1 MEQPI
6 FTIGHSNH
14 AWEAF
19 AALLREHGIQVLVDT
34 RSNPQS
40 RWAPFASA
48 STLPPLLEKGDIRY
62 VFMGDSLGG
71 KPSDPSA
78 YDANG
83 KPDYSKMRA
92 TDEFQR
98 GIAELLNLAE
108 VSTVALMCAEED
120 PGKCHRRLLIGPAL
134 EHRGVALMHI
144 REDGSVQSSEAVGNH
159 KAYNHQLQGA
169 LPFGEDGP

>member
-1 MEQPI
+1 MERPI

-14 AWEAF
+14 TWEAF
-19 AALLREHGIQVLVDT
+19 AALLRQHGIQVLVDT

-48 STLPPLLEKGDIRY
+48 GTLPSLLEGEGIRY
-62 VFMGDSLGG
+62 VFMGNSLGG
-71 KPSDPSA
+71 KPADPSA

-83 KPDYSKMRA
+83 KPDYRKMRA

-98 GIAELLNLAE
+98 GIGELLDLAE
-108 VSTVALMCAEED
+108 GAALALMCAEED

-134 EHRGVALMHI
+134 EQRGVALIHI
-144 REDGSVQSSEAVGNH
+144 REDGSVQSSDAVGNR
-159 KAYNHQLQGA
+159 KAYNRQLQGA
-169 LPFGEDGP
+169 LPFTEDGP